1 MRLTILGCG
10 TSGGVPR
17 IGNDWGDCDP
27 NEPRN
32 RRRRASVAVETGQ
45 TRVIVDTSPDF
56 RDQCLDAGIDRL
68 DGVIFTHDHAD
79 HCHGID
85 DLRFIAYAMRRRIDV
100 YSDQGTLDR
109 LRRRFG
115 YCFETP
121 EGSLYPPI
129 VRAHAVDGPF
139 SIGDLEVIPFKQNHG
154 DMDTLGLRFGPIAY
168 STDVVA
174 LDEAAFATLDGVRV
188 WVVDALRHEYHPT
201 HANLETTLKWIE
213 RVKPQRAVLTHMNF
227 ELDYQTLRNE
237 LPAGIEPAYDGM
249 VIDV

>member
-27 NEPRN
+27 DEPRN
-32 RRRRASVAVETGQ
+32 RRRRASVAVETAE

-56 RDQCLDAGIDRL
+56 RDQCLDAGIEHL
-68 DGVIFTHDHAD
+68 DGVIYTHDHAD

-85 DLRFIAYAMRRRIDV
+85 DLRFLAYAMRKRIDV
-100 YSDQGTLDR
+100 YSDRGTLDR
-109 LRRRFG
+109 LRARFG
-115 YCFETP
+115 YCFDTP
-121 EGSLYPPI
+121 DGSLYPPI

-139 SIGDLEVIPFKQNHG
+139 TIGDMDVVPFIQNHG

-174 LDEAAFATLDGVRV
+174 LDEAAFAALDGVQV
-188 WVVDALRHEYHPT
+188 WVVDALRYEYHPT
-201 HANLETTLKWIE
+201 HANLDTTLEWIE
-213 RVKPQRAVLTHMNF
+213 RVKPKRAVLTHMNF
-227 ELDYQTLRNE
+227 ELDYRTMLETLPNSV
-237 LPAGIEPAYDGM
+237 EPAYDGM
-249 VIDV
+249 VIDA

>member
-45 TRVIVDTSPDF
+45 TRVVVDTSPDF

-68 DGVIFTHDHAD
+68 DGVIYTHDHAD

-85 DLRFIAYAMRRRIDV
+85 DLRFLAYAMRKRIDV
-100 YSDQGTLDR
+100 YSDQDTIDR

-129 VRAHAVDGPF
+129 VRAHGVNGPF
-139 SIGDLEVIPFKQNHG
+139 TIGDLDVIPFKQNHG

-168 STDVVA
+168 STDVVD
-174 LDEAAFATLDGVRV
+174 LGEAAFAALDGVRV
-188 WVVDALRHEYHPT
+188 WIVDALRYDHHPT
-201 HANLETTLKWIE
+201 HANLATTLKWIE

-227 ELDYQTLRNE
+227 ELDYRTLRE
-237 LPAGIEPAYDGM
+237 TLPAGVEPGYDGL
-249 VIDV
+249 VIDA